1 MSRPSLRV
9 ARVAGSGADWV
20 EQVWRAVVT
29 VLERAGGAQLR
40 RGACA
45 LLVGLLAAHGAA
57 NAQPP
62 HPSRAAVVGLAFDAG
77 TRTIFKATAENLYRS
92 GDEGRTWTA
101 VTLPPAAAR
110 GRIAAVAVSAGNKP
124 ALYVAGPGMG
134 VLRSDDDGRA
144 WTSRSKGLPSDNNIV
159 ALAAHAAQPGTVYV
173 DVAGH
178 GIFRS
183 MDGGARWKLMDRGP
197 RERIVRFIHTN
208 MPGSMQTGWLFA
220 ATAKGVSRAMDCFCG
235 WHSAGALGHAARA
248 VAYDP
253 SRPQDIYAA
262 TDDAL
267 FLSTNGGERWARINA
282 PAPAVSA
289 LVVTPSGELYAGTGD
304 GVLFRSADRGRTWK
318 RTGA

>member
-1 MSRPSLRV
+1 MSRPRLRA
-9 ARVAGSGADWV
+9 ARFAGSSADWL
-20 EQVWRAVVT
+20 EQLWRAAVT

-45 LLVGLLAAHGAA
+45 LLVGLSAAHGAA
-57 NAQPP
+57 AAQPP
-62 HPSRAAVVGLAFDAG
+62 HPGRAGVVALAFDAG
-77 TRTIFKATAENLYRS
+77 TRTIFKATAESLYRS
-92 GDEGRTWTA
+92 GDEGGTWTA
-101 VTLPPAAAR
+101 VTLPATAAR

-134 VLRSDDDGRA
+134 VLRSDDGGRT
-144 WTSRSKGLPSDNNIV
+144 WTSRSKGLPSDKIV
-159 ALAAHAAQPGTVYV
+159 ALAAHAAQPATVYV

-183 MDGGARWKLMDRGP
+183 TDGGARWKLMDRGP
-197 RERIVRFIHTN
+197 RERIVRFIHTD

-235 WHSAGALGHAARA
+235 WHGAGALGHAARA

-253 SRPQDIYAA
+253 GRPQDIYAA

-267 FLSTNGGERWARINA
+267 FLSTNGGEQWVRINA

-289 LVVTPSGELYAGTGD
+289 LVVTPSGDLYAGTGG
-304 GVLFRSADRGRTWK
+304 GVLFRSADRGSTWK